1 MKFLAFIVLILT
13 AQCVWADWEKFEETE
28 SAVVYIDKD
37 RIQKNAQFP
46 TLWQLTDL
54 KHPNPRG
61 VLSTRVLLEFNCY
74 EKSRR
79 TIAFTSHKAHMA
91 EDKPVYKSSQGG
103 LWHPVQ
109 DETVIAKM
117 MALVCEP

>member
-1 MKFLAFIVLILT
+1 MKYLALIVLIFI
-13 AQCVWADWEKFEETE
+13 APCVLADWEEFEETE
-28 SAVVYIDKD
+28 RAVVYIDKE

-46 TLWQLTDL
+46 TLWQLTDF
-54 KHPNPRG
+54 KHANPRG
-61 VLSTRVLLEFNCY
+61 ILSTRVLVEFNCE

-91 EDKPVYKSSQGG
+91 DSKPVYKSSQGG
-103 LWHPVQ
+103 LWRPVQ
-109 DETVIAKM
+109 DDTVIAKM